1 MKALKIILSIVVMGL
16 IFGGC
21 AYNFITE
28 EEVIDPSDP
37 DAPDVSFSTEIV
49 PIFSSKCVACHYAG
63 NQMPDLSPENAY
75 SSINSSRYVNTSDP
89 ASSLIYTKP
98 SPTGSHVKY
107 SEAEAALV
115 LTWITQ
121 GAQNN

>member
-1 MKALKIILSIVVMGL
+1 MIIAAL

-21 AYNFITE
+21 TYNWIVE
-28 EEVIDPSDP
+28 EDVIDPSDP
-37 DAPDVSFSTEIV
+37 DAPEVSFSEEIV
-49 PIFSSKCVACHYAG
+49 PIFASKCTACHYTG
-63 NQMPDLSPENAY
+63 NQMPDLTADNAYTSLNTSRYINTSSPEE
-75 SSINSSRYVNTSDP
+75 
-89 ASSLIYTKP
+89 SLIYTKP
-98 SPTGSHVKY
+98 SPTGSHVQY

>member
-1 MKALKIILSIVVMGL
+1 MKALKIILSIFVIGL

-21 AYNFITE
+21 AYNWIVE
-28 EEVIDPSDP
+28 EEAVDPTDP
-37 DAPDVSFSTEIV
+37 DAPEVSFSTQIV
-49 PIFSSKCVACHYAG
+49 PIFSSKCVTCHSTG
-63 NQMPDLSPENAY
+63 GQSPDLTTENAY
-75 SSINSSRYVNTSDP
+75 SSLNSSRYVNTSDP

-98 SPTGSHVKY
+98 MGNHAQVY
-107 SEAEAALV
+107 STAEAALV